1 MRPGRSL
8 QMLLVPLL
16 VAGRLA
22 AQERGAGALP
32 MPPHGASGHALPS
45 PTVHAAQRTAPI
57 TLDGR
62 LDEPIWATVEPA
74 TDFRQQDPRE
84 GEPASQRTE
93 IRIVYDDQALYLGAR
108 MFDSLGAAGVR
119 TRLMRRDGSFSSS
132 DYIQFVFDTY
142 HNHIGRTIF
151 AVNPSGVKQDA
162 GQASEFTDS
171 SWDPV
176 WEVGTS
182 IDSLGWTAE
191 FRIPF
196 SQLRFSRDSVQTWGM
211 QVWRGVSRLNETSM
225 WSFWGK
231 TETGGPFRFGHVE
244 GLRAGRSSRRLEVL
258 PYVVGRALR
267 LKPGDPLDPFYHR
280 HVNDARAGADLKY
293 LLTSN
298 LTLDATFNPDFGQVE
313 VDPAVV
319 NLTAFETFFPEK
331 RPFFIEGGGTFGF
344 GGFSCF
350 FCSNVSSLSLF
361 YTRRIGRV
369 PQGNLPSGASYS
381 DVPDATTILG
391 AAKATGRTRQGW
403 TIGLL
408 DAVTDRERAPVIV
421 GGNPVSQLV
430 EPYSNYFVG
439 RLKKDFNR
447 GNLVLGTMATSVY
460 RHLSDPLLTARLPG
474 HAEALGFDWSARW
487 KNRTYSFQGNVA
499 LSNVEGDSSAIL
511 RLQTSSA
518 RYFQRPDRS
527 NGSNG
532 LFSDRYDPGAT
543 ALRGFGGYA
552 RLAKDAGNWLFE
564 TATNFRSPGFE
575 ANDLGFNTRSDYIW
589 ANANAL
595 RSWTKPTSWYRG
607 LTLIAGGQQQYNF
620 SGDRTDRQIHLY
632 AGGQLRNYWW
642 INTFLIRRPDAFDD
656 RLTRGG
662 PVVKRPGTL
671 FYELDVQSDSRKRV
685 VLELSPSYSR
695 TDEGRIGAGLGAQ
708 ISFKPASNVSLSFSP
723 GYNYNETAAQYV
735 QAVPDSIATA
745 FYGTRYVFAELRQ
758 KSVNFDTRVNVT
770 FTPTLTFELYAQP
783 FISSVHY
790 TQFKEFAAPRV
801 LRKLVYGTDVGTQT
815 ATRDPDGTI
824 TGYTIDPDGAGPA
837 AAFSFA
843 NSDFNFRSLRGN
855 AVVRW
860 EYRPGS
866 TLFCVWTRN
875 SSDFASYVG
884 DFAFSRDANALFSA
898 KADNVFLVK
907 VNWWL
912 NR

>member
-1 MRPGRSL
+1 
-8 QMLLVPLL
+8 
-16 VAGRLA
+16 VAALALAGPLA
-22 AQERGAGALP
+22 AQSRGPAPLP
-32 MPPHGASGHALPS
+32 PGPAPHTAAAHALPS
-45 PTVHAAQRTAPI
+45 PTVHAAPRAAPI

-74 TDFRQQDPRE
+74 TDFRQTDPRE

-93 IRIVYDDQALYLGAR
+93 IRILYDDQALYLGAR

-119 TRLMRRDGSFSSS
+119 TRLVRRDGSYSSS

-142 HNHIGRTIF
+142 HNHLGRTIF

-176 WEVGTS
+176 WEVSTA

-196 SQLRFSRDSVQTWGM
+196 SQLRFARDSVQTWGM
-211 QVWRGVSRLNETSM
+211 QVWRQESRLNETSM

-231 TETGGPFRFGHVE
+231 TETGGPSRFGHIE
-244 GLRAGRSSRRLEVL
+244 GLRAGRSSRRLELL

-267 LKPGDPLDPFYHR
+267 LQPGDPLDPFYRQHATD
-280 HVNDARAGADLKY
+280 VRAGGDLKY

-369 PQGNLPSGASYS
+369 PQGSLPTGTTYS

-408 DAVTDRERAPVIV
+408 DGVTDRERAPAMV
-421 GGNPVSQLV
+421 GGSPVSQLV

-447 GNLVLGTMATSVY
+447 GNLVVGTMATSVY
-460 RHLSDPLLTARLPG
+460 RHLNDSLLTAKLPG
-474 HAEALGFDWSARW
+474 HAEALGFDWNARW
-487 KNRTYSFQGNVA
+487 KNRTYSFAGNFA
-499 LSNVEGDSSAIL
+499 FSNVEGSAPAIL
-511 RLQTSSA
+511 RLQNSSA
-518 RYFQRPDRS
+518 RYFQRPDRQH
-527 NGSNG
+527 GSNR
-532 LFSDRYDPGAT
+532 LFSDRFDPSAT

-564 TATNFRSPGFE
+564 TATNIRSPGFE
-575 ANDLGFNTRSDYIW
+575 ANDLGFNTRSDYAW
-589 ANANAL
+589 MNANAL
-595 RSWTKPTSWYRG
+595 RSWTKPTAWYRS
-607 LTLIAGGQQQYNF
+607 LTVIGGAQQQLNF
-620 SGDRTDRQIHLY
+620 DGDLTDRQMHLY

-642 INTFLIRRPDAFDD
+642 VNTFLIRRPDVFDD

-662 PVVKRPGTL
+662 PVVKRPGTM
-671 FYELDVQSDSRKRV
+671 FYELDVQTDSRKRV
-685 VLELSPSYSR
+685 TLELSPSYSR
-695 TDEGRIGAGLGAQ
+695 TDEGRNGAGLGTEV
-708 ISFKPASNVSLSFSP
+708 SFKPASNVSLSFSP
-723 GYNYNETAAQYV
+723 AYNYNEAAAQYV
-735 QAVPDSIATA
+735 RAVSDPTATA
-745 FYGTRYVFAELRQ
+745 FYGTRYVFSDLRQ
-758 KSVNFDTRVNVT
+758 KSLNFDTRVNVT

-790 TQFKEFAAPRV
+790 TRFKEFAAPRV
-801 LRKLVYGTDVGTQT
+801 LRKLVYGEDLGTV
-815 ATRDPDGTI
+815 ATTRNANGTI
-824 TGYTIDPDGAGPA
+824 TDYTIDPDGAGPA
-837 AAFSFA
+837 AAFSFE
-843 NSDFNFRSLRGN
+843 NPDFTVRSLRGN

-866 TLFCVWTRN
+866 TLFFVWTRS
-875 SSDFASYVG
+875 SSDAANYVG
-884 DFAFSRDANALFSA
+884 DLAFSRDLDALFHA

>member
-1 MRPGRSL
+1 MRSRRRVPPSL
-8 QMLLVPLL
+8 VLLLL
-16 VAGRLA
+16 APPLA
-22 AQERGAGALP
+22 AQARGPAAQVLSS
-32 MPPHGASGHALPS
+32 HGASAHALPS
-45 PTVHAAQRTAPI
+45 PTVHAAARSGPI

-62 LDEPIWATVEPA
+62 LDEAAWAAAEPA
-74 TDFRQQDPRE
+74 TSFRQNDPHE

-93 IRIVYDDQALYLGAR
+93 IRIIYDEEALYLGAR
-108 MFDSLGAAGVR
+108 MFDSLGASGVR
-119 TRLMRRDGSFSSS
+119 TQLARRDASYSSS
-132 DYIQFVFDTY
+132 DYIEFVFDTY
-142 HNHIGRTIF
+142 HNHLGRTIF

-162 GQASEFTDS
+162 GQAAENADP

-176 WEVGTS
+176 WEVKTA

-196 SQLRFSRDSVQTWGM
+196 SQLRFARDSVQTWGM
-211 QVWRGVSRLNETSM
+211 QVWRQETRLNELSM

-231 TETGGPFRFGHVE
+231 TETGGPSRFGHIE
-244 GLRAGRSSRRLEVL
+244 GLRAGRSPRRLELL
-258 PYVVGRALR
+258 PYVVGRARR
-267 LKPGDPLDPFYHR
+267 LKPGDPLDPFYRQHST
-280 HVNDARAGADLKY
+280 DGRAGGDLKY

-331 RPFFIEGGGTFGF
+331 RPFFIEGSGTFGF

-361 YTRRIGRV
+361 YSRRIGRV
-369 PQGNLPSGASYS
+369 PQGNVPDGAAYA

-421 GGNPVSQLV
+421 SGAPASQLV
-430 EPYSNYFVG
+430 EPYTNYFVG

-447 GNLVLGTMATSVY
+447 GNLVFGTMATSVW
-460 RHLSDPLLTARLPG
+460 RRLDDSLLTAKLPA
-474 HAEALGFDWSARW
+474 HAEALGFDWIARW
-487 KNRTYSFQGNVA
+487 KNRTYTLQGNLA
-499 LSNVEGDSSAIL
+499 FSNVEGDSSAIQ
-511 RLQTSSA
+511 RLQSSSA
-518 RYFQRPDRS
+518 RYFQRPDRG

-552 RLAKDAGNWLFE
+552 RVAKDAGNWLFE
-564 TATNFRSPGFE
+564 GATNFRSPGFE
-575 ANDLGFNTRSDYIW
+575 ANDLGFNTRSDYVW
-589 ANANAL
+589 MSGNVL
-595 RSWTKPTSWYRG
+595 RSWTRPTAWYRG
-607 LTLIAGGQQQYNF
+607 LTLIAGGQQQVNF
-620 SGDRTDRQIHLY
+620 DGDLTDRQVQAYSQIQML
-632 AGGQLRNYWW
+632 NYW
-642 INTFLIRRPDAFDD
+642 NLSAFTIRSAELFDD

-662 PVVKRPGTL
+662 PVVKRPGSW
-671 FYELDVQSDSRKRV
+671 YQEMDVSSDSRKRIAV
-685 VLELSPSYSR
+685 SAFPYYRR
-695 TDEGRIGAGLGAQ
+695 TDEGRIGYGFGPTVT
-708 ISFKPASNVSLSFSP
+708 IRPASNVSLSFSP
-723 GYNYNETAAQYV
+723 SYNYNESSAQYV
-735 QAVPDSIATA
+735 QAVSDSTAAA
-745 FYGTRYVFAELRQ
+745 FYGNRYVFADLRQ
-758 KSVNFDTRVNVT
+758 KSLSFDTRINVT

-783 FISSVHY
+783 FVSAVHY
-790 TQFKEFAAPRV
+790 SRFKEFAAPRT
-801 LRKLVYGTDVGTQT
+801 LRKLVYGEDVGTVST
-815 ATRDPDGTI
+815 TRDAAGTV
-824 TGYTIDPDGAGPA
+824 TDYTVDPDGAGPA

-843 NSDFNFRSLRGN
+843 NPDFTLRSLRGN

-866 TLFCVWTRN
+866 TIFLVWTRDG
-875 SSDFASYVG
+875 SDTAGYAG
-884 DFAFSRDANALFSA
+884 DVAFSRDVDALFHA

-907 VNWWL
+907 ASWWL